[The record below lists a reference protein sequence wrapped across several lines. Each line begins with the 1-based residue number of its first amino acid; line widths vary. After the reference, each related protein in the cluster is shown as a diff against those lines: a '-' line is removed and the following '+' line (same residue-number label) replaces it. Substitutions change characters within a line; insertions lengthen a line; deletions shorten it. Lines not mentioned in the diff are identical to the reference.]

1 MILKCVDKCV
11 EKMGYKFLFFYLEK
25 ESGRIY
31 NDRSQ
36 FCKFFYYNFANNY
49 PHTC

>member
-1 MILKCVDKCV
+1 MFKYQQWLLKYVDKYV
-11 EKMGYKFLFFYLEK
+11 EKIGYKLLSFYLQK

-36 FCKFFYYNFANNY
+36 
-49 PHTC
+49 

>member
-1 MILKCVDKCV
+1 
-11 EKMGYKFLFFYLEK
+11 MGYKFLSFYLQK

-31 NDRSQ
+31 NDRPKSS
-36 FCKFFYYNFANNY
+36 KSFYYKFANNY

>member
-1 MILKCVDKCV
+1 
-11 EKMGYKFLFFYLEK
+11 MGYKFLSFYLEK

-36 FCKFFYYNFANNY
+36 FYKYFYCNFANNY
-49 PHTC
+49 TQTC